1 MSVVSGIKGA
11 DAAENAA
18 DTQAQSA
25 AQANETQWQMY
36 QQSRADQMPWL
47 VVGEENL
54 GNLNAMVQDGPGD
67 FKDSEYYNQGL
78 DEANRAT
85 DTYLASRGLYASGK
99 AAKDLQKT
107 AVAVNENNRGNWLN
121 EWIAT
126 KLNPTQ
132 SLAGVG
138 QSAAAGM
145 SANALN
151 TGNIMGNNLMSAGN
165 ARASGMINSANAMTG
180 ASQGVANALSSYYG
194 NKNYGT
200 NTGSTGGGGATA
212 YSTQGQSGTDDF
224 WSGDEW

>member
-1 MSVVSGIKGA
+1 MSVVSGIMGA
-11 DAAENAA
+11 NAAEDAA

-25 AQANETQWQMY
+25 SQANETTWQMY
-36 QQSRADQMPWL
+36 TQSRGDQMPWL

-54 GNLNAMVQDGPGD
+54 ANLNAMVQDGPGD
-67 FKDSEYYNQGL
+67 FKDSEYYNEGL

-99 AAKDLQKT
+99 AAKDLQKN
-107 AVAVNENNRGNWLN
+107 AVAINTQNRGNWLN

-145 SANALN
+145 AGNALT
-151 TGNIMGNNLMSAGN
+151 TGNIMGNNLMAAGN
-165 ARASGMINSANAMTG
+165 ARASGMINQANAMTG

-200 NTGSTGGGGATA
+200 NTGATAGATSA
-212 YSTQGQSGTDDF
+212 GASGTEDF

>member
-1 MSVVSGIKGA
+1 MSVVSGIMGA
-11 DAAENAA
+11 NAAEDAAE
-18 DTQAQSA
+18 TQAGSA

-67 FKDSEYYNQGL
+67 FKDSEYYNEGL
-78 DEANRAT
+78 DDANRAT

-107 AVAVNENNRGNWLN
+107 AVAVNTQNRGNWLN

-145 SANALN
+145 AGNALN
-151 TGNIMGNNLMSAGN
+151 TGNIMGNNTLAAGN

-194 NKNYGT
+194 NKSYGT
-200 NTGSTGGGGATA
+200 NTGSTAGATA
-212 YSTQGQSGTDDF
+212 ASGAGTEDF